1 MKIRKE
7 KYPFTVT
14 IEDKVS
20 KSTLKPY
27 QSISICHS
35 ARSKDWTEQNK
46 VYDKTYFN
54 FFDESDL
61 LTLASLCEAAYQ
73 HLVAARQ
80 KEKEEQFQQKAM

>member
-14 IEDKVS
+14 IEDKI
-20 KSTLKPY
+20 STSGRPY
-27 QSISICHS
+27 QSIGICHTS
-35 ARSKDWTEQNK
+35 RAKDWSETNK

-61 LTLASLCEAAYQ
+61 LTLSSLCEAAYQ